1 MLTNETINEMEA
13 LEFLRIARNICNRQK
28 TCSECPLRNTM
39 PGCFEIGKATDV
51 EQNTMLA
58 RVQEVADMYGTTPT
72 DDTDNALEAIRR
84 DMTGMEMRITEL
96 TEAVA
101 QMRLDM
107 AVVSENQRKAKARMM
122 WEEVDG

>member
-1 MLTNETINEMEA
+1 MEA
-13 LEFLRIARNICNRQK
+13 LDFLRIVRNICNRQT

-39 PGCFEIGKATDV
+39 PGCFEFARATDI

-58 RVQEVADMYGTTPT
+58 RVQDVADMYGATPT

-101 QMRLDM
+101 QMRRDM

>member
-1 MLTNETINEMEA
+1 MEA
-13 LEFLRIARNICNRQK
+13 LEFLRIVRNICNRQ
-28 TCSECPLRNTM
+28 TSCSSCPLHGAM
-39 PGCFEIGKATDV
+39 SGCFEIGTSTDV

-58 RVQEVADMYGTTPT
+58 RVQEVADMYGATPT

-101 QMRLDM
+101 QMRRDM
-107 AVVSENQRKAKARMM
+107 AVISENQRKAKARMM